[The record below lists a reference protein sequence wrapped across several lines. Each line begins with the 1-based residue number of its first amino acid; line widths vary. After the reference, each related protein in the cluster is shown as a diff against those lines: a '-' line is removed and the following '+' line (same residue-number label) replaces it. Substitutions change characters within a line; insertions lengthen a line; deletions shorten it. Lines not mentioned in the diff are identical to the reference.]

1 MPGSL
6 FVSFEGCEGSGKST
20 QAKILHERLW
30 EDGIKA
36 ALVREPGTTPLGW
49 YLRDYLK
56 SKQPLSKEAELLLFE
71 AARAELVV
79 TRIKPNLSD
88 GFVVVADRFEAS
100 SIAYQGYGKHIDL
113 DVIGRINA
121 FATDG
126 IEPDVTF
133 FLDIDPAEGL
143 RRALG
148 PQLALPLEP
157 TESEALGRQDAQ
169 GQRRFEDEPLEFH
182 KRVRS
187 GFLSQASEN
196 PLRWIVIN
204 AAQPV
209 EQISEEIWRLVT
221 ERRESLRH
229 TQAKVQPLL

>member
-36 ALVREPGTTPLGW
+36 ALVQEPGTTPLGW
-49 YLRDYLK
+49 YLREYLK

-79 TRIKPNLSD
+79 TRIKPYLSD
-88 GFVVVADRFEAS
+88 DFVVVADRFEAS
-100 SIAYQGYGKHIDL
+100 SIAYQGYGKNIDL
-113 DVIGRINA
+113 KLIAEINE

-143 RRALG
+143 RRARG
-148 PQLALPLEP
+148 PQLALPLHS
-157 TESEALGRQDAQ
+157 TESDALGREDAQ

-187 GFLSQASEN
+187 GFLSLASEN
-196 PLRWIVIN
+196 PLRWIIID

-209 EQISEEIWRLVT
+209 EQISKEIWRLVL
-221 ERRESLRH
+221 ERRDSLRRNQ
-229 TQAKVQPLL
+229 TKVQPLL